1 MSHLKLTRVTWSKC
15 EVKRILYECCFW
27 YSTIPN
33 KGKSTYFPYKCQ
45 DQEWKYSNWESFEG
59 WFDWWWDPAVQ
70 IFAPISLAETLNQ
83 PKIDENFIILIFLFD
98 LCTLI
103 FHSQVTIMGSV
114 PAQLNYKRQCFWK
127 VKSFEFS
134 TAFALFP
141 GRMDNWNKTGK
152 SYFRIVNGQRI

>member
-1 MSHLKLTRVTWSKC
+1 MIRLANTLAPTFVAVETFDYAPRCSGEVFKADCLLETNHIVLHQLIYVSHLKLTRVTWSKC

-33 KGKSTYFPYKCQ
+33 KSTYFPYKCQ

-83 PKIDENFIILIFLFD
+83 PKIDENF
-98 LCTLI
+98 
-103 FHSQVTIMGSV
+103 
-114 PAQLNYKRQCFWK
+114 
-127 VKSFEFS
+127 
-134 TAFALFP
+134 
-141 GRMDNWNKTGK
+141 
-152 SYFRIVNGQRI
+152 RI